1 MGSDGESGVVEGKLI
16 KKLPHGRISYIDM
29 ALRDGSFFVV
39 SHIRRLLSLHMND
52 LVHVAVR

>member
-29 ALRDGSFFVV
+29 ALRDGSF
-39 SHIRRLLSLHMND
+39 SLSAISAASFLYI
-52 LVHVAVR
+52 